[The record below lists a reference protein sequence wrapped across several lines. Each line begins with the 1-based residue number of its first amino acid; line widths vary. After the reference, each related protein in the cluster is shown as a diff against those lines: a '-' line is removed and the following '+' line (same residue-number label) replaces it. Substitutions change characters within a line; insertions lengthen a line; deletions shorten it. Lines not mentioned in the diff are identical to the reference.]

1 MKNTLKYIVILV
13 LFCSVA
19 VTYSQ
24 SIQDTATVGKV
35 SKLFSNQEILKI
47 KMNFSINEMKR
58 KTNDST
64 LINSQISY
72 LDEDGTW
79 KTLEVK
85 LRARGNFRRNNCYYP
100 PIKMEIEKS
109 INKGTLFQGNQKLKI
124 VFPCNMQNSANDY
137 IIKEY
142 MAYKLYEVVSP
153 YHFKTRLLD
162 ISFTERS
169 GNNPKTHELKG
180 IFIEDDDKV
189 AKRHGG
195 QVLKR
200 RINPLGQGGLTSV
213 QNEFFQFMI
222 GNTDYSTAVQHNQ
235 QLIFVNNE
243 ALPVPYDFDMSGLV
257 YTSYS
262 VVSEIGGEPLPIK
275 SVRDR
280 MYRGFRRD
288 PAIIEQVRQE
298 YIANEARMM
307 EIADSLAP
315 QFDNPKELEGARKYL
330 AEFFEILKDDE
341 KYKKAISAKLRNK

>member
-1 MKNTLKYIVILV
+1 MKNTLLYIVILV
-13 LFCSVA
+13 SLFTA
-19 VTYSQ
+19 NLAYSQ
-24 SIQDTATVGKV
+24 NAKDTVAGVKV

-47 KMNFSINEMKR
+47 KMNFSINEMRR

-72 LDEDGTW
+72 LDEDGSW
-79 KTLEVK
+79 KSLDVK

-109 INKGTLFQGNQKLKI
+109 INKGTLFQGNQKIKI

-162 ISFTERS
+162 ISFTEGS

-200 RINPLGQGGLTSV
+200 RINPMGQGGLTSV
-213 QNEFFQFMI
+213 QNEFFQYMI

-257 YTSYS
+257 YTNYS
-262 VVSEIGGEPLPIK
+262 VVSEIGGETLPIR

-298 YIANEARMM
+298 YLANEARMM

-315 QFDNPKELEGARKYL
+315 EFDNPKEFESARKYL
-330 AEFFEILKDDE
+330 AEFFEILKNDD
-341 KYKKAISAKLRNK
+341 KFKKAVTAKLRIK

>member
-13 LFCSVA
+13 LFCSGA

-24 SIQDTATVGKV
+24 SVQDTAIVDKV

-72 LDEDGTW
+72 LDEDGSW
-79 KTLEVK
+79 KMLDVK

-109 INKGTLFQGNQKLKI
+109 INKGTLFQGNQKIKI

-162 ISFTERS
+162 ITFAEQS
-169 GNNPKTHELKG
+169 GNNSKTHELKG

-200 RINPLGQGGLTSV
+200 PINPLGQGGLTSV
-213 QNEFFQFMI
+213 QNEFFQYMI

-235 QLIFVNNE
+235 QLIYVNNE

-257 YTSYS
+257 YTNYS
-262 VVSEIGGEPLPIK
+262 VVSEIGGVSLPIN
-275 SVRDR
+275 SVRER
-280 MYRGFRRD
+280 MYRGFKRN
-288 PAIIEQVRQE
+288 PALIEQVRQE
-298 YIANEARMM
+298 YIANETRMM

-315 QFDNPKELEGARKYL
+315 EFDNPKEFESARKYL
-330 AEFFEILKDDE
+330 AEFFEILKNDD
-341 KYKKAISAKLRNK
+341 KFKKAISAKLRTK